1 MHKILAVDQDLHIL
15 ECYKELF
22 VKAGFDIH
30 IAEDAMSAISR
41 FGEVKPDVVIL
52 DLELPGG
59 GGKGVLERLRTSFL
73 SKVPVL
79 FATISPAEVLDM
91 CEDPDVYI
99 VKKEFHTPMLLS
111 TVKRILKIA

>member
-1 MHKILAVDQDLHIL
+1 MTKILAVDQDLYVL

-22 VKAGFDIH
+22 SKVGFDTH
-30 IAEDAMSAISR
+30 TADDAMSAIAK

-59 GGKGVLERLRTSFL
+59 GGKGVLDRLRNIFM

-79 FATISPAEVLDM
+79 FATTNPETELDL
-91 CEDPDVYI
+91 CDDPDVYI
-99 VKKEFHTPMLLS
+99 VKKEFHNQVLPITI
-111 TVKRILKIA
+111 KKILKLA